1 MPSHRSGSEVRVRTV
16 VLPTRWSP
24 TEYDL
29 LQEIAQHSD
38 VSAAEVLRRL
48 VRQTHPQLIAS
59 RQLVADVRRLGQNI
73 NQIARHA
80 NTARSVALLDELQSA
95 YVDLLAVTRRMLA
108 S

>member
-1 MPSHRSGSEVRVRTV
+1 MTHRSGSEVRVRSV

-29 LQEIAQHSD
+29 LQEIAEHSD

-48 VRQTHPQLIAS
+48 VRQSHPQLIPS
-59 RQLVADVRRLGQNI
+59 RSLIHDVRRIGQNI

-80 NTARSVALLDELQSA
+80 NTARSVELLDELQTA
-95 YVDLLAVTRRMLA
+95 YADLLDAIRRMLA

>member
-1 MPSHRSGSEVRVRTV
+1 MTRRSGSEVRVRTV

-24 TEYDL
+24 AEYDL

-38 VSAAEVLRRL
+38 VTAAEVLRRL
-48 VRQTHPQLIAS
+48 VRQSHPQLVAS
-59 RQLVADVRRLGQNI
+59 RQLVHDVRRIGKNI

-80 NTARSVALLDELQSA
+80 NTARAVELLDELQSA
-95 YVDLLAVTRRMLA
+95 YADLLAATRRMLA

>member
-1 MPSHRSGSEVRVRTV
+1 MTHRSGSEVRVRTV

-29 LQEIAQHSD
+29 LQEIAEHSD

-48 VRQTHPQLIAS
+48 VRQSHPQLIPS
-59 RQLVADVRRLGQNI
+59 RSLVHDVRRIGQNI

-80 NTARSVALLDELQSA
+80 NTARSVELLDALQSA
-95 YVDLLAVTRRMLA
+95 YADLLDAIRRMLA